1 MKSSS
6 VNREVLGFEG
16 FLRGFREVSEGV
28 SGFSGV
34 SGSFRGF
41 PGFSTTLIAFLQT
54 KWLHQFDSNAI
65 PMGEFLKLRH
75 KRLQAC
81 MKLTY

>member
-34 SGSFRGF
+34 SGSFWGF
-41 PGFSTTLIAFLQT
+41 PGFSTTRSSDSTLHLHNLAFINLQ
-54 KWLHQFDSNAI
+54 QNIS
-65 PMGEFLKLRH
+65 R
-75 KRLQAC
+75 
-81 MKLTY
+81 